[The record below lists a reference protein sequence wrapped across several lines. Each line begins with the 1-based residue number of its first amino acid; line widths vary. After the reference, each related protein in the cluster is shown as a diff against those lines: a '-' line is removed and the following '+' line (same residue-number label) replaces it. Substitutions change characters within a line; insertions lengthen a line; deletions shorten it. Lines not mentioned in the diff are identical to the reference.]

1 MKATQHRN
9 RAVLVCKGKSKNHF
23 LFLHWQTPF
32 FTKKRKEKNPFK
44 TRKYSLSLITI
55 SCMANV
61 SAASLVALKT
71 RLNETDIG
79 FQRYHILLNYESQS
93 PWNVCPL

>member
-9 RAVLVCKGKSKNHF
+9 RPVLVCKGKSKNHF
-23 LFLHWQTPF
+23 LFLHRQTPF
-32 FTKKRKEKNPFK
+32 FIKKRKKNPFK
-44 TRKYSLSLITI
+44 TTKYSLSLITI

-61 SAASLVALKT
+61 STASLVALKT

-93 PWNVCPL
+93 PWNVYPL